1 MRQVLE
7 EKLFPYVEKPV
18 RYIGREL
25 GAIIKKPAGQVSIA
39 LAYPDL
45 YEVGLSY
52 VGGQILYHLFNA
64 RPDAVA
70 ERVYAPAEDAE
81 RLMREEGIPLFSLE
95 TQRPIRDFDCLG
107 FSLSYEMVFTNLLN
121 MLDLAGIPLLSAE
134 RSDGD
139 PLIAAGGPVSFNPE
153 PMADFID
160 FFFIGEAE
168 EAIGDLVAALQE
180 GRGLPRRERLL
191 RMARVASV
199 YVPALYDPATR
210 KPLIPG
216 LPETIRTR
224 HTSQLRPEYYPA
236 NPLVPLTEIVHDRL
250 TVEIMRGCPQGCR
263 FCQAGRL
270 YKPVRVRS
278 QADIKNQ
285 VLSGIKAT
293 GYDEVGL
300 LSLSTTDYPGI
311 EQLTASLVTSLEP
324 KKVALSLPSL
334 RPSSFTAAVAEA
346 VRKSHKTGLTFA
358 PEVGTERMRRVVGK
372 DITEEELLTAVGIAF
387 DKGWQLI
394 KLYFMVGLPT
404 ETDEDIQGIADL
416 IMKAVRCGRQTK
428 GQHRINVTISPFS
441 PKAHTPF
448 QWDRLCSPDEIR
460 HKYDLL
466 ARAVRAHEVTLK
478 FRDPRLSYLEGILG
492 RGDRAM
498 GRVILAAYRNGAR
511 FDGWTEHFD
520 FEAWTKGFVDAG
532 VDPGRYA
539 REFSF
544 SEPLPWDHIDR
555 GQSREQLQRERSRT
569 SETAF
574 RTAIPPSPPAAAT
587 TSPAVN
593 DNDMFGR
600 RKKRMAAPATAAVP
614 TRGKI
619 RLKWGKTGPVR
630 FLSHLDNY
638 RIFER
643 AIRRAELPVAY
654 SQGFHPHMKLSF
666 GPPLPV
672 GYSSE
677 CEFLDIQM
685 DGACNHQQVA
695 QLAQALPEGFFVSD
709 DKLIYTKAPAI
720 SSLLNRAV
728 YRVAGDLGEPE
739 LLREKIAA
747 LLAEKSIIAQRLS
760 KDESKEVEIRSA
772 IFRMEPVAGAD
783 RMELELELGLGE
795 SGYAKPNEVLQA
807 LGIFSAR
814 RINSFHIHRKA
825 LQYKGLDGLGRDPM
839 TAVA

>member
-1 MRQVLE
+1 MLE
-7 EKLFPYVEKPV
+7 EKLFPFVEKPV

-25 GAIIKKPAGQVSIA
+25 GAIIRKPEGLVSVA

-70 ERVYAPAEDAE
+70 ERVYAPADDAE
-81 RLMREEGIPLFSLE
+81 RLMREERIPLFSLE
-95 TQRPIRDFDCLG
+95 TQRPIRSFDCLG
-107 FSLSYEMVFTNLLN
+107 FSLSYEMVYTNLLN
-121 MLDLAGIPLLSAE
+121 MLDLAGIPQLSRD
-134 RSDGD
+134 RSDDD

-153 PMADFID
+153 PMADVID

-168 EAIGDLVAALQE
+168 EAIGDLVTALKDGQ
-180 GRGLPRRERLL
+180 GLPRRRRLL
-191 RMARVASV
+191 RMAQVESV
-199 YVPALYDPATR
+199 YVPAFYDPATR
-210 KPLIPG
+210 KPLIPEA
-216 LPETIRTR
+216 PETIRTR
-224 HTSQLRPEYYPA
+224 HTGQLRPEYYPTR
-236 NPLVPLTEIVHDRL
+236 PLVPLTEITHDRL
-250 TVEIMRGCPQGCR
+250 AVEIMRGCPQGCR

-285 VLSGIKAT
+285 ILSGIKAT

-311 EQLTASLVTSLEP
+311 EQLTASLVTALEP

-372 DITEEELLTAVGIAF
+372 EITEDELLTAAGIAF

-404 ETDEDIQGIADL
+404 ETDDDILGIADL
-416 IMKAVRCGRQTK
+416 IMKVVRCGRQTK
-428 GQHRINVTISPFS
+428 GQHKINVTISPFS

-460 HKYDLL
+460 QKYDLL
-466 ARAVRAHEVTLK
+466 NRAVRAHEVTLK

-492 RGDRAM
+492 RGDRET
-498 GRVILAAYRNGAR
+498 GNVILAAYRNGAR

-520 FEAWTKGFVDAG
+520 FEAWTKAFADVGI
-532 VDPGRYA
+532 DPRRYA

-544 SEPLPWDHIDR
+544 SEPLPWDHIER
-555 GQSREQLQRERSRT
+555 GQSKEHLQKERSRT

-574 RTAIPPSPPAAAT
+574 REVVPPPPPAPAAPAAA
-587 TSPAVN
+587 N
-593 DNDMFGR
+593 DNDMYGR
-600 RKKRMAAPATAAVP
+600 RKKRVIAPAAAAVP

-619 RLKWGKTGPVR
+619 RLKWGKTGLVR

-654 SQGFHPHMKLSF
+654 SQGFHPHMRLSF

-685 DGACNHQQVA
+685 DGNCNHQQVT
-695 QLAQALPEGFFVSD
+695 QLAQMLPEGFFISD

-728 YRVAGDLGEPE
+728 YLVGGGFGGDE
-739 LLREKIAA
+739 LLQEKIVA
-747 LLAEKSIIAQRLS
+747 LLAQNSIIAQRTT
-760 KDESKEVEIRSA
+760 KEESKNVEIRPA
-772 IFRMEPVAGAD
+772 IFRVELVSRED
-783 RMELELELGLGE
+783 RPAIEMELGLGE

-807 LGIFSAR
+807 LGLFLPR
-814 RINSFHIHRKA
+814 QINSFHIHRKA
-825 LQYKGLDGLGRDPM
+825 LQYKGLDGFDRDPM